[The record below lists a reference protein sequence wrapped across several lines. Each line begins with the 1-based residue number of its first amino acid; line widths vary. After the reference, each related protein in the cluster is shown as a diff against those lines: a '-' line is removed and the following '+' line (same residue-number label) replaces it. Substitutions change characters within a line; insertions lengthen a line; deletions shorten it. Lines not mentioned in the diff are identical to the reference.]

1 MKNLLAGIL
10 LTLLAPT
17 LNADSDRAAIE
28 QAVNAPERSAEDRAR
43 DAAEKPVEV
52 LAFFGLRPG
61 MRVADVM
68 SGGGYYSEILSR
80 VVGPGGEV
88 IAQNNAPYVAYAGEE
103 PDQRFGGGRFSNVR
117 RVKSELEDMGFGE
130 NTLDLALFVISWHD
144 AYWIGKD
151 WPKVDTDK
159 FMANLFAAVKPGG
172 IVAVVD
178 HVAAPGAG
186 ISVIDALHRID
197 PDFVRAEFKRAG
209 FVFDGESDL
218 LRNAADDH
226 TKEVFDKS
234 IRRKTDRFVFR
245 FRKP

>member
-17 LNADSDRAAIE
+17 LHADSDRAAIE
-28 QAVNAPERSAEDRAR
+28 QAVNAPERSAQDRER
-43 DAAEKPVEV
+43 DATEKPVDV

-68 SGGGYYSEILSR
+68 SGGGYYSDILSR
-80 VVGPGGEV
+80 VVGTEGEV
-88 IAQNNAPYVAYAGEE
+88 IAQNNKPYLDYAGEE
-103 PDQRFGGGRFSNVR
+103 ADKRFGGGTFTNVR
-117 RVKSELEDMGFGE
+117 RVTSELEDMGFGE
-130 NTLDLALFVISWHD
+130 NALDLALFVISWHD

-178 HVAAPGAG
+178 HVAAPGTG

-197 PDFVRAEFKRAG
+197 PDFVCAEFKRAG

-218 LRNAADDH
+218 LRNPADDH
-226 TKEVFDKS
+226 SKEVFDESVK
-234 IRRKTDRFVFR
+234 RKTDRIVYK